1 MSISRKIVRVFIA
14 SPGDLGAERHI
25 ARDVAFEINQL
36 LGDTFSIQLEM
47 VGWEETIGSMGR
59 PQELINKDLKRC
71 ELFIGIIWKRW
82 GTPPDLNGKYSS
94 GFEEEFYLAKEL
106 YSEGKKPQ
114 LSMFFKD
121 VSDDLM
127 RDPGAD
133 LQKVINFKN
142 ELIAQKEILFMT
154 FSDEKAFEKK
164 LRKILTSYI
173 TDLYGLELSQQ
184 EDNITQSQSEFNV
197 ANEPLKPLEDK
208 YFKSETINFLKSI
221 TNSLEFNGIDE
232 LSSHQIAFLRLLS
245 ISMRKGG
252 NSDSYLDAHDANL
265 IYLNANQYVM
275 GGNEKGGLILS
286 GINNFDDHNVPLWKW
301 IEIDKDEANLEIYSI
316 ITKDKNRVN
325 AINAMITLNQPLSN
339 TFSRE
344 YLLKNWFGDD
354 NIKAVKTAALHFL
367 SLFGTAEDIVFIE
380 SEIQK
385 NDPSTNDLAIEA
397 MISIL
402 LKDSTVD
409 AFDMILKYQPAS
421 LNENIIK
428 SFADN
433 AFHLSL
439 EQLKKAIVNR
449 CNLVRIMAY
458 DIIKK
463 DYGFDESLR
472 DYILQSEH
480 MDIKFKMLID
490 MAEDDFINA
499 RALANTWLVYKDD
512 KGKVRTEQYDKFVT
526 DTMYHEDREVIER
539 IYKDEFRF
547 DGVPLLSLAKKGID
561 KYITEVKTTLE
572 DGCENHFKYVTSKY
586 NQGLGDNFS
595 SIFDKIKGGVQ
606 QDICVLYADWIASK
620 KNKSDIHLIRSYLKN
635 ENSLISSNIISYF
648 SRFGEW
654 CDVNVLVNYD
664 KSSKWSIKKHDS
676 NPSKLKNM
684 LCQTII
690 KLSGVKISELLE
702 MHMGEDLRKSIIAKI
717 SKAGINRLSIDQV
730 VNLMNSDNS
739 KTREAMCLKY
749 INCVSKEKI
758 IQVQNIIL
766 EKDTYYYNVVHWL
779 DLGVS
784 LKKEWSQNATNRLLS
799 LL

>member
-59 PQELINKDLKRC
+59 PQELINKDLMRC

-121 VSDDLM
+121 VSDDLL

-142 ELIAQKEILFMT
+142 DLIAQKEILFMT
-154 FSDEKAFEKK
+154 FPDEKAFEKK

-173 TDLYGLELSQQ
+173 TDLYELELSQQ
-184 EDNITQSQSEFNV
+184 EDNITQSQSELNV
-197 ANEPLKPLEDK
+197 TNESLKPSEDK
-208 YFKSETINFLKSI
+208 YFKSETINFLRNVS
-221 TNSLEFNGIDE
+221 NSLELNGIDE

-252 NSDSYLDAHDANL
+252 NSDTYLDAHDANL
-265 IYLNANQYVM
+265 IYLNSNQYVM

-286 GINNFDDHNVPLWKW
+286 GINHFDDHNVPLWKW
-301 IEIDKDEANLEIYSI
+301 IEIDKDEANLEVYSI

-325 AINAMITLNQPLSN
+325 AIKAMITLNQPLSN
-339 TFSRE
+339 IFSRE
-344 YLLKNWFGDD
+344 YLLKNWFSDD
-354 NIKAVKTAALHFL
+354 NIKSVKTTALQFL
-367 SLFGTAEDIVFIE
+367 SLFGTADDIVFIE
-380 SEIQK
+380 AEIQK

-409 AFDMILKYQPAS
+409 AFDMVLKYQPAN
-421 LNENIIK
+421 LNENIVK
-428 SFADN
+428 SFSDN

-449 CNLVRIMAY
+449 CNLVRLMAY
-458 DIIKK
+458 DIIKI
-463 DYGFDESLR
+463 DYGFDESLK
-472 DYILQSEH
+472 DCILQSEH
-480 MDIKFKMLID
+480 MDVKFNMFID
-490 MAEDDFINA
+490 MAEDNFIDA

-512 KGKVRTEQYDKFVT
+512 KGKIHTEQYDKFVT
-526 DTMYHEDREVIER
+526 DTMYHEEREIIER
-539 IYKDEFRF
+539 RYKDEFRF
-547 DGVPLLSLAKKGID
+547 DGIPLLSLAKKGID
-561 KYITEVKTTLE
+561 EYISEVKTTLE
-572 DGCENHFKYVTSKY
+572 DGCESHFKYITSKY
-586 NQGLGDNFS
+586 NQGSGDNVNS
-595 SIFDKIKGGVQ
+595 VFDKIENGVKQ
-606 QDICVLYADWIASK
+606 NICSLYADWIASRMN
-620 KNKSDIHLIRSYLKN
+620 KNDIQLIRSYLKN
-635 ENSLISSNIISYF
+635 ENSLISKNIISYF

-654 CDVNVLVNYD
+654 CDVHILVNYD
-664 KSSKWSIKKHDS
+664 KSTKWSTPKNDS
-676 NPSKLKNM
+676 GPSKLKNI

-702 MHMGEDLRKSIIAKI
+702 MHMDEDLRKSLITKV
-717 SKAGINRLSIDQV
+717 SKAGINRLSIDKI

-739 KTREAMCLKY
+739 KTREAICLKY
-749 INCVSKEKI
+749 INCVSKEKVTQ
-758 IQVQNIIL
+758 IQKIIL

-784 LKKEWSQNATNRLLS
+784 LKKEWSQNATDRLLS